1 MMFTCGVQLKIF
13 LTKILLVSI
22 AEQAGVESDLM
33 ANNEDKFL
41 S

>member
-1 MMFTCGVQLKIF
+1 MMFTCGVQLKVF